1 MKKKRKTILRVLY
14 SLISLFLIIVTIIFS
29 AFNSYANSVINS
41 SSVNDFTKHDG
52 YLSFDEIP
60 PYIINAF
67 VCIEDETFWTNN
79 GYNLKS
85 MARGI
90 YVSVS
95 SGGDNIQGGSTI
107 TQQLIKNTY
116 LTQEQSIVRKVKELF
131 IAVKFNDKYTK
142 KQIMEFYINNCYY
155 ANNCYTIESASLLY
169 FGLKPADLTLSQ
181 SAYLCAIPNSPTAF
195 NPLKNPKA
203 AIKRRDLILE
213 KMLERGCITQKE
225 YNEAIAE
232 EITINTS
239 DIPTTK

>member
-1 MKKKRKTILRVLY
+1 MKKKRKAILRVLY
-14 SLISLFLIIVTIIFS
+14 SLISLFLIIVTIVFS
-29 AFNSYANSVINS
+29 VFNSFANSVINS

-52 YLSFDEIP
+52 YLTYDNIP
-60 PYIINAF
+60 LNIVNAF

-131 IAVKFNDKYTK
+131 IAAKFNDKYTK
-142 KQIMEFYINNCYY
+142 KQIIEFYINNCYY
-155 ANNCYTIESASLLY
+155 SNNCYTIESASLLY

-232 EITINTS
+232 EITINTLNAS
-239 DIPTTK
+239 VIN

>member
-41 SSVNDFTKHDG
+41 SSVDDFTKHDG

-60 PYIINAF
+60 SHIVDAF

-90 YVSVS
+90 YVSIS

-107 TQQLIKNTY
+107 TQQLIKNIY
-116 LTQEQSIVRKVKELF
+116 LTQEQSILRKIKEFF
-131 IAVKFNDKYTK
+131 IAAKFNDKYTK
-142 KQIMEFYINNCYY
+142 KQTIEFYINNCYY

-169 FGLKPADLTLSQ
+169 FGLTPAELSLSQ

-213 KMLERGCITQKE
+213 KMLERGCISQKE

-232 EITINTS
+232 EIIVNIPN
-239 DIPTTK
+239 IPTTK